1 MERWA
6 RKLGK
11 WSRFENWANGVAFG
25 WFRHQRG
32 LARVDLDNYNYLPK
46 SGVIDTEILLEPPAS
61 KPFQQRAP
69 MRHAKKTPFFFLS
82 RGVVRARLPKQA
94 CFFVCSI
101 RFEF

>member
-69 MRHAKKTPFFFLS
+69 MRHAKKTPFFFPKS
-82 RGVVRARLPKQA
+82 RGGSCPTPKA
-94 CFFVCSI
+94 GVFFCLFNSV
-101 RFEF
+101 